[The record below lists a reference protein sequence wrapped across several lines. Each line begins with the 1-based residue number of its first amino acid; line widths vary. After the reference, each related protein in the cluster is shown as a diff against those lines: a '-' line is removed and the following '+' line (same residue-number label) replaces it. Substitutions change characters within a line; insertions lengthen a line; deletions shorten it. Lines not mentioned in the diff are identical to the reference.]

1 MFLCAGDEALS
12 LYKCQQAEKIKP
24 KFLRECNLVKT
35 DFIKL
40 VSKKVLFRNRY
51 RTQGIGIENLWTIPS
66 PRTNP
71 LIVFNHIKHE
81 VPAGANRDVWQDL
94 PIVHRSM
101 CQYSQFFSWIGMLSH
116 QLKQHVIDGEKTII
130 QNPTDQQRYKT
141 NLNIEFLNVVKHLY
155 PREHMFMT
163 PQSHGV
169 YTFWNNWSTNGLQYL
184 QLKLG

>member
-1 MFLCAGDEALS
+1 M
-12 LYKCQQAEKIKP
+12 
-24 KFLRECNLVKT
+24 
-35 DFIKL
+35 
-40 VSKKVLFRNRY
+40 FRNRY

-155 PREHMFMT
+155 PREHILWHLRATGLYILEQLVNKWLTISAVKAGIGILVLLKMASYLYDFCMAKFMGGFFCLKRSK
-163 PQSHGV
+163 QSHMKHI
-169 YTFWNNWSTNGLQYL
+169 NNNQ
-184 QLKLG
+184 